1 MSEWQ
6 NFGVLLQRKRG
17 GVPEPDF
24 EYRGET
30 LPEIG
35 DDIRVTPAHP
45 AAPEV
50 IQARV
55 TGIEV
60 GKSLPIRATEL

>member
-6 NFGVLLQRKRG
+6 TFGVLLQRKRG

-30 LPEIG
+30 LPEI
-35 DDIRVTPAHP
+35 DDEIGVLQPRPAP
-45 AAPEV
+45 PVV

-55 TGIEV
+55 TGIEP